1 MKTKAAA
8 QEKASTLV
16 VTIAVVATVLVLL
29 AVTVDYTSHI
39 SRVAQRSRK
48 SAVAVEIADGHLEM
62 LFSSWR
68 NIYRSTW
75 TTASNNLGGT
85 DVSILGGNYFFTPLY
100 NPGPAPTAVPSM
112 TPAATPNPIP
122 TPASSNFPTET
133 GYTLSQYR
141 IQAVDPMIDLVSSEN
156 SQKET
161 SFRSGSFTALSPASA
176 PPVAYGKNKWQYS
189 YFYLAS
195 VD

>member
-68 NIYRSTW
+68 NVYRGTW
-75 TTASNNLGGT
+75 TTASAYWGG
-85 DVSILGGNYFFTPLY
+85 DLAMLGGNYFFTSMY
-100 NPGPAPTAVPSM
+100 NPGPAPTPVPNM
-112 TPAATPNPIP
+112 NPPAIPPTIP
-122 TPASSNFPTET
+122 TPAPFSSDT
-133 GYTLSQYR
+133 YTLTQYR
-141 IQAVDPMIDLVSSEN
+141 IQGVDPMINLDNNGNAL
-156 SQKET
+156 KET
-161 SFRSGSFTALSPASA
+161 SFGS
-176 PPVAYGKNKWQYS
+176 
-189 YFYLAS
+189 
-195 VD
+195 